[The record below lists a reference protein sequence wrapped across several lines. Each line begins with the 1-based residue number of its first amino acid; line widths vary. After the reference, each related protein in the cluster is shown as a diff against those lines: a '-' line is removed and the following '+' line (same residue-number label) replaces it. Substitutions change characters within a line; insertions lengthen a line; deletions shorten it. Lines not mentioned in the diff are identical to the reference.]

1 MSGGAGTSTAL
12 GMFVVDVSI
21 YLRQSYTSPYAR
33 VCVRLCVCV
42 QWPTVYAQWHRDMVG

>member
-33 VCVRLCVCV
+33 VW
-42 QWPTVYAQWHRDMVG
+42 QWPTVHAQWHRDMVG